1 MGRTC
6 SHVSVRAAGR
16 KVAVIAFPHGQ
27 ERVFASRLSAA
38 PRLPARP
45 AAGGL
50 NETNRCCFRSFV
62 TALLGGSFA
71 GRDWGGAQTR
81 GGRPGVCG
89 GRLSSPKS
97 HWRLPELPK
106 AVCGPETSR
115 VDWFVI
121 HVLFLLECT
130 LRKTLPLFLLKNFEK
145 RHDLKKS
152 LISFSFPAVSRS
164 RTSRFS
170 AHA

>member
-6 SHVSVRAAGR
+6 SHVSGRAAGR
-16 KVAVIAFPHGQ
+16 KVAVIAFPHGK
-27 ERVFASRLSAA
+27 ERVFASHLSAA
-38 PRLPARP
+38 ARLPARP
-45 AAGGL
+45 ARGL

-115 VDWFVI
+115 VD
-121 HVLFLLECT
+121 
-130 LRKTLPLFLLKNFEK
+130 
-145 RHDLKKS
+145 
-152 LISFSFPAVSRS
+152 
-164 RTSRFS
+164 
-170 AHA
+170 

>member
-6 SHVSVRAAGR
+6 SHVSGRAAGR
-16 KVAVIAFPHGQ
+16 KVAVIAFPHGK
-27 ERVFASRLSAA
+27 ERVFASHLSAA
-38 PRLPARP
+38 PRPRP
-45 AAGGL
+45 ALRGGL

-97 HWRLPELPK
+97 HRRLPELPK

-152 LISFSFPAVSRS
+152 LISFSFPAASRS